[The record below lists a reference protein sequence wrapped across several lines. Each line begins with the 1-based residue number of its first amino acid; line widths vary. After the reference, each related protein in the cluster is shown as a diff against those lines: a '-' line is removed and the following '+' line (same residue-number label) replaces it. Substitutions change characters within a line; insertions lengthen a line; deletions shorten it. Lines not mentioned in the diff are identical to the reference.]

1 MRATYI
7 RSLYVHTYMHT
18 HTYEYT
24 HTYIHTW
31 LNCTQTMKCFT
42 DTIQTLTVTCTRQ
55 ATTLDRLVYVAAGY
69 HITCM
74 YVNVCTYVGTYVRV
88 HTSIFLSALSHSFCP
103 GPDVEQTLSSSL
115 IESVTALQHSAT
127 APNSRQ
133 HFRLDYD
140 SNALGHA

>member
-1 MRATYI
+1 MYTDDEVFHRYY
-7 RSLYVHTYMHT
+7 SNFDSDMHKAS
-18 HTYEYT
+18 HYAG
-24 HTYIHTW
+24 
-31 LNCTQTMKCFT
+31 
-42 DTIQTLTVTCTRQ
+42 Q
-55 ATTLDRLVYVAAGY
+55 AGVRGSQVSHNMHVQ
-69 HITCM
+69 
-74 YVNVCTYVGTYVRV
+74 YVNVCTYVGTYVCV

-133 HFRLDYD
+133 HFRLDFD

>member
-1 MRATYI
+1 MYTDDEVFHRYY
-7 RSLYVHTYMHT
+7 SNFDSDMHKAS
-18 HTYEYT
+18 HYAG
-24 HTYIHTW
+24 
-31 LNCTQTMKCFT
+31 Q
-42 DTIQTLTVTCTRQ
+42 
-55 ATTLDRLVYVAAGY
+55 DRLVYVAAGY

-74 YVNVCTYVGTYVRV
+74 YVNVCTYVGTYVCV

-133 HFRLDYD
+133 HFRLDFD